1 MVGGVSPSKHGSSNL
16 PPSVA
21 GLRHPLPRPQV
32 EAENAPE
39 WLIAEDWALLQAI
52 REILELPLNLTVS
65 HFIKLSFPSRFIYR
79 TLLSLESPIRSH
91 FDYSLVR
98 MQNLVCSISDP
109 LSSPHSQLGLGSG
122 HGKRRVTCL
131 PWSPAVSVT
140 L

>member
-65 HFIKLSFPSRFIYR
+65 HFIKLSSFPSRFIYR
-79 TLLSLESPIRSH
+79 TPLSLESLTL
-91 FDYSLVR
+91 SLHYNVHR
-98 MQNLVCSISDP
+98 KSAKLVLNVIFLKIST
-109 LSSPHSQLGLGSG
+109 SFE
-122 HGKRRVTCL
+122 C
-131 PWSPAVSVT
+131 
-140 L
+140 